1 MGLAMAAG
9 AFGLGANMLLEPG
22 AKADLGRGASDSI
35 GVAELPGAS
44 SSTTEGVG
52 VGVGVGRGLAVR
64 AAAVVADV
72 VEVELRGLS

>member
-1 MGLAMAAG
+1 MAAG
-9 AFGLGANMLLEPG
+9 VFGLGANMLLDPG

-35 GVAELPGAS
+35 GVAELPAAS

-52 VGVGVGRGLAVR
+52 VGVGRGLAVK